1 MDFIQSSQNSTI
13 KEIKSLQLRKNRDS
27 KGVYFIEGVRF
38 ISEAI
43 SSGED
48 IEKIIISEKLEGS
61 NQDLIQQILDR
72 NISCSMVPDKLF
84 AELSDTKTPQGILS
98 VIKKKDYNYND
109 IVGRGSFIV
118 LLENLQDPG
127 NAGTIIRTADAA
139 NASAVILSKGCV
151 DVYSPKVLR
160 STMGSVFHIP
170 IIEGIDINEAIT
182 DLKSSKYKIVVSHL
196 KGTNN
201 YFDENLKQRCA
212 IIIGNEANGVSE
224 ETAALADSLVK
235 IPMPGMAE
243 SLNASVAASIMI
255 YEMVRQRA

>member
-1 MDFIQSSQNSTI
+1 MDFIQSSQNNTI

-27 KGVYFIEGVRF
+27 KGLYFIEGTRF
-38 ISEAI
+38 ISEALN
-43 SSGED
+43 SGEN
-48 IEKIIISEKLEGS
+48 IEKIIISEKLEDS
-61 NQDLIQQILDR
+61 NKDLIQKIQDR
-72 NISCSMVPDKLF
+72 KISCSLVSDKLF
-84 AELSDTKTPQGILS
+84 AELTDTKTPQGILS
-98 VIKKKDYNYND
+98 VIKKKNYDYND
-109 IVGRGSFIV
+109 IVSRGSFIV

-151 DVYSPKVLR
+151 DIYSPKVLR

-170 IIEGIDINEAIT
+170 IIEGMNINEAVS
-182 DLKSSKYKIVVSHL
+182 DLKSSKYKIIVSHL

-201 YFDENLKQRCA
+201 YFEENLKQKCA
-212 IIIGNEANGVSE
+212 IIVGNEANGVSE
-224 ETAALADSLVK
+224 ETSALADSLVK
-235 IPMPGMAE
+235 IPMPGRAE